1 MRRVRAGI
9 VQGILIEGEMRY
21 LSTMITINNV
31 TKTYGNQPSPAVDK
45 LCLEIGEGQIFGF
58 LGPNGAGKST
68 TIKMIVGIL
77 KQDSGT
83 ITVEGLDN
91 VKDPVAVKSLIGF
104 VPDEPNLYE
113 KMTAVKY
120 LNFVADIY
128 GVSEAQRKERIEK
141 YAKLFEIDRNLPD
154 ELSSFS
160 HGMKQKIAVIAAILH
175 DPKIIIL
182 DEPMVGLD
190 PRSSFILKELLS
202 KLAKEG
208 KTVFFSTH
216 VMEVAERLCDRIAII
231 NKGKLVTQG
240 TLEEIKAMKGEE
252 NATLEK
258 LFLELTGS
266 DDVLTEA
273 AEEGREEEI

>member
-141 YAKLFEIDRNLPD
+141 YARLFEIDRNLPD

>member
-1 MRRVRAGI
+1 
-9 VQGILIEGEMRY
+9 
-21 LSTMITINNV
+21 MITINNV

>member
-1 MRRVRAGI
+1 
-9 VQGILIEGEMRY
+9 
-21 LSTMITINNV
+21 
-31 TKTYGNQPSPAVDK
+31 
-45 LCLEIGEGQIFGF
+45 
-58 LGPNGAGKST
+58 
-68 TIKMIVGIL
+68 
-77 KQDSGT
+77 
-83 ITVEGLDN
+83 
-91 VKDPVAVKSLIGF
+91 
-104 VPDEPNLYE
+104 
-113 KMTAVKY
+113 
-120 LNFVADIY
+120 
-128 GVSEAQRKERIEK
+128 
-141 YAKLFEIDRNLPD
+141 
-154 ELSSFS
+154 
-160 HGMKQKIAVIAAILH
+160 MKQKIAVIAAILH

>member
-1 MRRVRAGI
+1 MRRVRAGT

-45 LCLEIGEGQIFGF
+45 LCLEIGEGQIVGF

>member
-9 VQGILIEGEMRY
+9 VQGILLEGEMRY

-141 YAKLFEIDRNLPD
+141 YARLFEIDRNLPD